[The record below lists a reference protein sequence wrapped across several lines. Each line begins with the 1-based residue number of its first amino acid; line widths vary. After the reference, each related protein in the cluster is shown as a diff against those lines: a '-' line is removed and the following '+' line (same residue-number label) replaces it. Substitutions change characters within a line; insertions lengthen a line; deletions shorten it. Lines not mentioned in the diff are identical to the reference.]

1 MRTMRLKAGHVQP
14 VWAGHPWIY
23 AQAVDW
29 VEGGTTAGDEV
40 SVVDP
45 KGNLMGRGLYS
56 PGSAIP
62 VRLLVRDAT
71 TPIDGEFF
79 RAKLDRA
86 IALRRAL
93 NLPSPETT
101 GYRLVY
107 AEGDG
112 LPGLVVDRFGD
123 TLCVQFLTFGM
134 KAREHM
140 VLDALS
146 EKLAPRAILDRTP
159 TSSARAE
166 GFTPASGVVR
176 GAGVDALVFKE
187 RDLEYRI
194 GLDVGQKTGFFFDQR
209 PLRERVEQLS
219 RGKRVLDA
227 FSFVGSFAMAS
238 ARGGA
243 AEIVAVDE
251 SAVALET
258 GAECARLNGL
268 GDRIVFVKQDAR
280 KFLAEARA
288 QSDLV
293 IVDPPRLAPSRG
305 SRDAALIF
313 YSKLAEAACGATAPG
328 GSLVLCSCSAA
339 VYLGA
344 LTRALATGARR
355 ANVEAKVLER
365 GFQGADHPT
374 SAAFGEGVYL
384 KWIIA
389 RVEPR

>member
-1 MRTMRLKAGHVQP
+1 MRTVRLKAGHVQP

-23 AQAVDW
+23 AQAVES

-40 SVVDP
+40 SVIDP
-45 KGNLMGRGLYS
+45 RGNPMGRGFYS

-62 VRLLVRDAT
+62 VRLLVRDAA

-86 IALRRAL
+86 ISLRREIGF
-93 NLPSPETT
+93 PSAETT
-101 GYRLVY
+101 GYRLVH

-123 TLCVQFLTFGM
+123 AVCVQFLTFGM
-134 KAREHM
+134 KAREGL
-140 VLDALS
+140 VFEALA

-159 TSSARAE
+159 ASSARAE
-166 GFTPASGVVR
+166 GFIPASGVVR
-176 GAGVDALVFKE
+176 GGEIEALVFKE
-187 RDLEYRI
+187 RGLEYRI

-209 PLRERVEQLS
+209 PLRERIEQLS
-219 RGKRVLDA
+219 SGKRVLDTFA
-227 FSFVGSFAMAS
+227 FVGSFAMAA

-243 AEIVAVDE
+243 AEVIAVDE

-268 GDRIVFVKQDAR
+268 ADRIEYVKQDAR
-280 KFLAEARA
+280 KVLAQAKARY
-288 QSDLV
+288 DLV
-293 IVDPPRLAPSRG
+293 VVDPPRLAPSRG

-313 YSKLAEAACGATAPG
+313 YSKLAEAACRATSPG
-328 GSLVLCSCSAA
+328 GRLVLCSCSAA
-339 VYLGA
+339 VELGA

-355 ANVEAKVLER
+355 ANVEATVLER

-374 SAAFGEGVYL
+374 NAAFGEGVYL
-384 KWIIA
+384 KWVIA
-389 RVEPR
+389 HIDAR